1 MGKTIDHCFFVEESD
16 FLDPDC
22 LTRHNFVTAQA
33 RQMDKNGKSMVAAD
47 LVLESM
53 VGRDQIPAITPQG
66 EIGKSD
72 GKSSGLDTI

>member
-1 MGKTIDHCFFVEESD
+1 
-16 FLDPDC
+16 
-22 LTRHNFVTAQA
+22 VTAQA